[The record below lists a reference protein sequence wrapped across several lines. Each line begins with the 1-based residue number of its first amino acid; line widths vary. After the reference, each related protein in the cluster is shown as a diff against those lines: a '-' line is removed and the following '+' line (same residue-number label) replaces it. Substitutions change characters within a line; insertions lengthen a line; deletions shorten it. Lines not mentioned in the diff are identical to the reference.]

1 MTLRPWLARA
11 LRRFVGTSAMMVG
24 GLAALDDFL
33 HATPELPPP
42 AGVDRVQVATEDGS
56 HTITDPATVARI
68 VAIVRGHQGE
78 LNRFPEIV
86 CLLSSRRATFY
97 QGATPRGSISW
108 GTQSIEVT
116 TRGEIIFL
124 SLTPRR
130 GAELVRLLGPASMMT
145 PDTPGPPGR

>member
-1 MTLRPWLARA
+1 MTLNPWLARA
-11 LRRFVGTSAMMVG
+11 LRRFLGTSVTMLG
-24 GLAALDDFL
+24 GLVALDDLL
-33 HATPELPPP
+33 HVTPELPPP
-42 AGVDRVQVATEDGS
+42 AGVDRVEVSVEGGTHA
-56 HTITDPATVARI
+56 ITDPATVARI

-78 LNRFPEIV
+78 LSRVSEIV

-108 GTQSIEVT
+108 GTQSIEIR

-130 GAELVRLLGPASMMT
+130 GAELVRLLTTRAPSAE
-145 PDTPGPPGR
+145 